1 MFKRTHGPF
10 LGEGERQYDAW
21 VVAKTVSR
29 HADSFNMGNIENA
42 AHRHLK
48 SRGKIE
54 SATYFD
60 IVCVRN
66 KYCCESVT
74 VENASDE

>member
-1 MFKRTHGPF
+1 
-10 LGEGERQYDAW
+10 
-21 VVAKTVSR
+21 
-29 HADSFNMGNIENA
+29 MGNIENA